1 MLLAVIALVYTVISA
16 YTLIMCFEN
25 TTCFY
30 GVFIGS
36 ALLALL
42 VEHVVKFIISTTSA
56 SNLSLEEYASKTIA
70 VDERQYQRFK
80 MIYDHELVAHSVTV
94 VSAQTKEHILKNGQ
108 IASVMVFEKIVAP
121 T

>member
-1 MLLAVIALVYTVISA
+1 MLLAVIALVYTVISG

-25 TTCFY
+25 TVCFY

-42 VEHVVKFIISTTSA
+42 VEHVVKFIITTTSA
-56 SNLSLEEYASKTIA
+56 TTLSLEEYASKTIA
-70 VDERQYQRFK
+70 IDVRQYQRFK
-80 MIYDHELVAHSVTV
+80 MIYDHEIVAHSVTV
-94 VSAQTKEHILKNGQ
+94 ISAQPKQHILKNGQ
-108 IASVMVFEKIVAP
+108 IASVMVFEKLVAP